1 MSGNRFRPSGW
12 AQLRES
18 NAPSVADIVSQR
30 AGNRE
35 GSTMARGL
43 AARGGRTVVSV
54 FMTPAGER
62 VLHRFGYG
70 RVFKLVG
77 VVLAIMAITMA
88 VLFAMAMAAIT
99 ATGPVSIAGKLLP
112 DAADL
117 FGSGEDLSGEQLAA
131 AGRDGSITCRVRATV
146 SNSDTA
152 APDIAPIEAVQVPDS
167 QTAPKPSTA
176 PAAVEPIPIKEDG
189 SVSKDDAR
197 TLIDPVL
204 PGTSA
209 LQANVWFM
217 YRAAGL
223 GDWDTFTAAYR
234 SAELRDDDQSPDAP
248 LQQVQRLNSRGVDM
262 EPYRLI
268 AAALTSAGQVTGRL
282 KDPYPGFRD
291 LIVTEL
297 VSGCLDADPASSERV
312 KLPPPVVTTT
322 SGVEEIPLPAGT
334 EVAPELPAGE

>member
-18 NAPSVADIVSQR
+18 NAASVADIVSQR
-30 AGNRE
+30 AGSRE
-35 GSTMARGL
+35 DSGLARGL
-43 AARGGRTVVSV
+43 AARGGRTVVSA

-62 VLHRFGYG
+62 VLHRIGYG

-77 VVLAIMAITMA
+77 VVVAIMAITLA
-88 VLFAMAMAAIT
+88 AFFAMAMAAIT
-99 ATGPVSIAGKLLP
+99 ATGPVSIAGKLIP
-112 DAADL
+112 DAANL
-117 FGSGEDLSGEQLAA
+117 FGTGEDVSGEQLAA
-131 AGRDGSITCRVRATV
+131 AGRDGSITCHMRATV
-146 SNSDTA
+146 ANSGTA
-152 APDIAPIEAVQVPDS
+152 PLDSAPTEAEQVADS
-167 QTAPKPSTA
+167 QTAPKPSPS

-189 SVSKDDAR
+189 SVTKDDAR
-197 TLIDPVL
+197 TLVDPVL

-268 AAALTSAGQVTGRL
+268 AAALTSAGEVTGWL

-297 VSGCLDADPASSERV
+297 VSGCLDDDPASAERV
-312 KLPPPVVTTT
+312 KLPPPAATTT
-322 SGVEEIPLPAGT
+322 SGVEENPLPAGT
-334 EVAPELPAGE
+334 EVDPELPAGE